1 MKWQLCIRKDE
12 NPHLYALL
20 PPSLE
25 DMFERPN
32 VITLPNVIKC
42 ESVEAFKLQ

>member
-1 MKWQLCIRKDE
+1 MKWQLCTRKDE
-12 NPHLYALL
+12 NPHLSELL

-32 VITLPNVIKC
+32 VIKC
-42 ESVEAFKLQ
+42 EHVEVFKLQ

>member
-1 MKWQLCIRKDE
+1 MKWQLCTRKVE
-12 NPHLYALL
+12 NPHLSELL

-25 DMFERPN
+25 DIFERPN

-42 ESVEAFKLQ
+42 ECVEAFKL